1 MAKRKLT
8 IFLFSVFLFFSN
20 LSIANPNIDQ
30 WLQSEKSYKDLINE
44 GFEVKSYA
52 ISDIEVGNDLTI
64 ILFVTV
70 LQKDNEVYECQEY
83 QTIDKNVETLDM
95 NLICKELVQPYERGI
110 GTQVRSIFKKNHCNA
125 ISVSPFKISFLF
137 IFVFTSSKL

>member
-1 MAKRKLT
+1 MAKNKLI
-8 IFLFSVFLFFSN
+8 IFIFSVFLLFSN
-20 LSIANPNIDQ
+20 LSIANPNVDQ
-30 WLQSEKSYKDLINE
+30 WLESEKSYKDLINE

-52 ISDIEVGNDLTI
+52 ISDIEVGDGLTI

-70 LQKDNEVYECQEY
+70 LQKDQALFECQEY

-110 GTQVRSIFKKNHCNA
+110 GT
-125 ISVSPFKISFLF
+125 
-137 IFVFTSSKL
+137 

>member
-30 WLQSEKSYKDLINE
+30 WLESEKSYKDLINE

-52 ISDIEVGNDLTI
+52 ISEIEVGNDLTI

-83 QTIDKNVETLDM
+83 QLK
-95 NLICKELVQPYERGI
+95 Q
-110 GTQVRSIFKKNHCNA
+110 
-125 ISVSPFKISFLF
+125 
-137 IFVFTSSKL
+137 